1 MQTKTPEITVKP
13 AGVMLRFTAMI
24 YDLLLLMALWFII
37 AAIFMTLRTAL
48 GGDPQAPGGPILTSL
63 LFIASFWF
71 YSFFWRRGGQTLGM
85 RAWRLRLINT
95 TGKPLSLTQC
105 LLRFMCAIPS
115 LALFGLGY
123 FWLWFD
129 KDKQTWHDKFSETK
143 VVQEPKTKK
152 A

>member
-1 MQTKTPEITVKP
+1 MKKTAPEVAVTP
-13 AGVMLRFTAMI
+13 AGVMLRFAAMT

-37 AAIFMTLRTAL
+37 GAVFVAVN
-48 GGDPQAPGGPILTSL
+48 GGESISPHNPLLPSL

-71 YSFFWRRGGQTLGM
+71 YSYFWRRGGQTLGM

-115 LALFGLGY
+115 LAIFGLGY

>member
-1 MQTKTPEITVKP
+1 
-13 AGVMLRFTAMI
+13 MLRFAAMA

-37 AAIFMTLRTAL
+37 AAVFVAFN
-48 GGDPQAPGGPILTSL
+48 GGESISPHNPLLPSL
-63 LFIASFWF
+63 LFLASFWF

-115 LALFGLGY
+115 LAIFGLGY
-123 FWLWFD
+123 FWLWVD

-143 VVQEPKTKK
+143 VVLEPKKS
-152 A
+152 